1 MSTDTTT
8 HEEASTEVE
17 VARPAAPVA
26 VAGTTFT
33 REQVELIKR
42 TIAKGASDDELALF
56 LDTCR
61 RTGLDPFAR
70 QIYAVRRKE
79 WDQDAQ
85 AKVERSV
92 TQVSIDGFRLIAQ
105 RSGVYA
111 GQLGPFW
118 CGPDGVWHD
127 VWLHNRPPVAAKVG
141 VLRAGFAEPLWAVA
155 RFEAYAARKRNGGL
169 MHMWEAMPDVMI
181 AKCAEALAL
190 RRAFPAELSGLYTA
204 DEMAQANNPPS
215 LSDVQRSP
223 GGAQPK
229 PAIPDGF
236 VSAGDAKRQV
246 LEALGGDKDAARGL
260 WGDRGSAPISEEALA
275 VLLVD
280 ARKDAEALAE
290 HRAHAEEADVVD
302 AEVVDGDGDG
312 TVPLDEGEPVE
323 EPAA

>member
-1 MSTDTTT
+1 MSTDTPT
-8 HEEASTEVE
+8 HEDASTEVE

-26 VAGTTFT
+26 VGGTTFT

-70 QIYAVRRKE
+70 QIYSVRRKE
-79 WDQDAQ
+79 WDPDAQ
-85 AKVERSV
+85 ARVERSV
-92 TQVSIDGFRLIAQ
+92 TQVSIDGLRLIAQ
-105 RSGVYA
+105 RSGSYA

-127 VWLHNRPPVAAKVG
+127 VWLHNHPPVAAKVG
-141 VLRAGFAEPLWAVA
+141 VLRTGFAEPLWAVA
-155 RFEAYAARKRNGGL
+155 RFDAYAARKRDGSL
-169 MHMWEAMPDVMI
+169 MQMWAAMPDVMI

-204 DEMAQANNPPS
+204 DEMAQANNPPR
-215 LSDVQRSP
+215 LSDAQRSP
-223 GGAQPK
+223 GGARPK
-229 PAIPDGF
+229 SAVPAGY
-236 VSAGDAKRQV
+236 VSAAEAKRQV
-246 LEALGGDKDAARGL
+246 LDALGGDRDAARAL
-260 WGDRGSAPISEEALA
+260 WGGRGSEPISEEALA

-280 ARKDAEALAE
+280 ARKGREALAE
-290 HRAHAEEADVVD
+290 HRENAEDIVD